1 MNLIMRKFLII
12 AILALLTGLS
22 ALPLQA
28 QNSLL
33 RYADK
38 QYELENYSHA
48 ASLYEQAHDR
58 KPNYEN
64 AQKAALSFQKIQQ
77 YDKSFEWW
85 RTTIGYEEATREDF
99 LNYLMSAMK
108 AENGVTS
115 QELLA
120 GSPFKESAF
129 PEIDFAKI
137 RELNNKKANVKLV
150 QPKGINSDGS
160 DFRIT
165 EDIEGNKYFT
175 SDRGSV
181 YPSEKPAVRLDAKS
195 NVFSEEKS
203 DLNDREFFGI
213 YRYSNSDDLEKMT
226 FDVPGGLVYS
236 DPTLMESKNILFYT
250 TFRNIRKVKKT
261 REFEVN
267 PEIYFSKITADGT
280 LSETKAFPLNN
291 ATEYGVMHPF
301 IDEKGKRVYF
311 ASDMPGGFG
320 GFDLYYV
327 TYDDGLNFGSPVNLG
342 SSVNTKE
349 DESHPFI
356 MGEKFHFSSKG
367 HPGLGGM
374 DIFQATFK
382 DEFFTNVENMG
393 VPFNSP
399 RDDFGYF
406 ITSKG
411 KRYLSSDRKGGMG
424 MDDIYLIEDLN
435 KYLLARVIDCN
446 GNIISEE
453 FETTLTVRNQN
464 ENLPT
469 TRGTKSELLGD
480 VLPET
485 DYNLTISKRGYFKI
499 HDNELTTKGLQGDT
513 LRREYRLAPIPYN
526 MPVFVD
532 IVYYDL
538 DKSQIRENAQ
548 PTLDKIADL
557 MKRYSFI
564 DLKVGSHTDS
574 RASKEYNEAL
584 SERRADA
591 VRDYLAKF
599 DIPESRV
606 KLDWFGEENRT
617 NDCGDGVPCPETE
630 HQLNRRS
637 ELVLEAF
644 PDKNIDYDLPSELLG
659 KDICDPAALFSA
671 LNHDVPTIYF
681 DFDKANLRPVH
692 KTELERLALFL
703 QRMRTLNLSIEGHT
717 DQRGNEEYNMKL
729 SERRAKAVMDYLI
742 KRGVEVDRMS
752 SEWLGKTKP
761 VHDCGAVPCTE
772 AMHQLNRRTELH
784 LK

>member
-1 MNLIMRKFLII
+1 MKLIMRKFLMM
-12 AILALLTGLS
+12 AVFALLTGFY
-22 ALPLQA
+22 ALPLLA
-28 QNSLL
+28 QNNLL

-38 QYELENYSHA
+38 QYELGNFSHA
-48 ASLYEQAHDR
+48 AALYEQAHDR
-58 KPNYEN
+58 KPNHQN
-64 AQKAALSFQKIQQ
+64 AQKAALAYQNVQQ

-85 RTTIGYEEATREDF
+85 KKTIGYEEASREDF
-99 LNYLMSAMK
+99 LYYLLSAMK
-108 AENGVTS
+108 AENGLS
-115 QELLA
+115 SSELLA

-129 PEIDFAKI
+129 PEIDFDNI
-137 RELNNKKANVKLV
+137 RGLNDKKANVKLV

-160 DFRIT
+160 DFRLA
-165 EDIEGNKYFT
+165 EDATGNKYFT

-181 YPSEKPAVRLDAKS
+181 IPSEKPAVRLDAKS

-213 YRYSNSDDLEKMT
+213 YRYTNSEDLSKMT

-236 DPTLMESKNILFYT
+236 DPTIMESKNLLFYT

-261 REFEVN
+261 REFEVH
-267 PEIYFSKITADGT
+267 PEIYLSKIAADGS
-280 LSETKAFPLNN
+280 LSETKAFPIND
-291 ATEYGVMHPF
+291 ATKYGVMHPF
-301 IDEKGKRVYF
+301 IDEKGKKIYF
-311 ASDMPGGFG
+311 ASDMLGGSG

-327 TYDDGLNFGSPVNLG
+327 TYDDALNFGSPVNLG
-342 SSVNTKE
+342 PTVNTKE

-356 MGEKFHFSSKG
+356 MGEKFYFSSKG

-374 DIFQATFK
+374 DIFQA
-382 DEFFTNVENMG
+382 NNYNGSIRMVENMG
-393 VPFNSP
+393 VPFNSA
-399 RDDFGYF
+399 RDDFGYY
-406 ITSKG
+406 ITPKG

-435 KYLLARVIDCN
+435 KFLLARVIDCN

-453 FETTLTVRNQN
+453 FETTLTIRNQN

-469 TRGTKSELLGD
+469 GRGTKSELISDL
-480 VLPET
+480 LPES
-485 DYNLTISKRGYFKI
+485 DYTLTISKKGYFKV
-499 HDNELTTKGLQGDT
+499 HDNDITTKGLQGDT

-538 DKSQIRENAQ
+538 DKSQIRPNAQ
-548 PTLDKIADL
+548 PTLDKIAEL
-557 MKRYSFI
+557 MNKYSFI
-564 DLKVGSHTDS
+564 DLKVGSHTDA
-574 RASKEYNEAL
+574 RASEEYNVAL

-591 VRDYLAKF
+591 VRSYLAKYN
-599 DIPESRV
+599 IPEGRI
-606 KLDWFGEENRT
+606 KLDWFGEEKRT
-617 NDCGDGVPCPETE
+617 NDCGDGVPCPEPE

-637 ELVLEAF
+637 ELILEAF
-644 PDKNIDYDLPSELLG
+644 PDKNVDYDMPAELMG
-659 KDICDPAALFSA
+659 KDICDPAELFEA
-671 LNHDVPTIYF
+671 LNQEVPTIYF

-692 KTELERLALFL
+692 KTELERLALYL
-703 QRMRTLNLSIEGHT
+703 QRIKGLNLQIEGHT

-742 KRGVEVDRMS
+742 KRGVEEDRMG
-752 SEWLGKTKP
+752 SEWHGKTKP

-772 AMHQLNRRTELH
+772 AMHQMNRRTELH

>member
-1 MNLIMRKFLII
+1 MNLIMRKFLIM
-12 AILALLTGLS
+12 AVFALLTGFT
-22 ALPLQA
+22 AIPLQA
-28 QNSLL
+28 QNALL

-38 QYELENYSHA
+38 QYELGNFSHA

-58 KPNYEN
+58 KPNHEN
-64 AQKAALSFQKIQQ
+64 AQKAALAYQNIQE
-77 YDKSFEWW
+77 YDKSFDWW
-85 RTTIGYEEATREDF
+85 KKTIGYEEASREDF
-99 LNYLMSAMK
+99 LNFLLAAMK
-108 AENGVTS
+108 AENGLSS

-129 PEIDFAKI
+129 PEIDFDKI

-160 DFRIT
+160 DFRLA
-165 EDIEGNKYFT
+165 EDVTGNKYFT

-236 DPTLMESKNILFYT
+236 DPTLLESKNLLFYT

-267 PEIYFSKITADGT
+267 PEIYFSKISSGGK
-280 LSETKAFPLNN
+280 LSDTKAFPLND
-291 ATEYGVMHPF
+291 AIKYGVMHPF
-301 IDEKGKRVYF
+301 ADEKSKRIYF
-311 ASDMPGGFG
+311 ASDMPGGSG

-327 TYDDGLNFGSPVNLG
+327 TYDDAMNMGEAVNLG
-342 SSVNTKE
+342 PSVNTAE
-349 DESHPFI
+349 NESHPFI

-367 HPGLGGM
+367 HSGLGGM
-374 DIFQATFK
+374 DVFQANFSNGTIS
-382 DEFFTNVENMG
+382 NVENMG

-406 ITSKG
+406 ITPKG

-424 MDDIYLIEDLN
+424 MDDIYQIEDLN

-453 FETTLTVRNQN
+453 FETTLTIRNQN

-469 TRGTKSELLGD
+469 KRNAKSELLGD
-480 VLPET
+480 LLPET
-485 DYNLTISKRGYFKI
+485 EYDLTISKKGYFKI
-499 HDNELTTKGLQGDT
+499 HDNEITTKGLQGDT

-538 DKSQIRENAQ
+538 DKSQIRTNAQ
-548 PTLDKIADL
+548 PTLDKIGEL
-557 MKRYSFI
+557 MNRYSFI
-564 DLKVGSHTDS
+564 DLKVGSHTDA
-574 RASKEYNEAL
+574 RASKEYNQAL
-584 SERRADA
+584 SEKRADA
-591 VRDYLAKF
+591 VKAYLAKYN
-599 DIPESRV
+599 IPESRV

-637 ELVLEAF
+637 ELIIEAF
-644 PDKNIDYDLPSELLG
+644 PDKNIDYDMPAELMG

-681 DFDKANLRPVH
+681 DFDKATLRPVH
-692 KTELERLALFL
+692 KTELERLSLFL
-703 QRMRTLNLSIEGHT
+703 HRMNSLNLQIEGHT

-729 SERRAKAVMDYLI
+729 SERRAKAVMDYLV
-742 KRGVEVDRMS
+742 KRGIEVERMS

-761 VHDCGAVPCTE
+761 VHDCGGVPCTE
-772 AMHQLNRRTELH
+772 AMHQMNRRTELH

>member
-1 MNLIMRKFLII
+1 
-12 AILALLTGLS
+12 LAY
-22 ALPLQA
+22 
-28 QNSLL
+28 QN
-33 RYADK
+33 
-38 QYELENYSHA
+38 
-48 ASLYEQAHDR
+48 
-58 KPNYEN
+58 
-64 AQKAALSFQKIQQ
+64 IQE
-77 YDKSFEWW
+77 YDKSFDWW
-85 RTTIGYEEATREDF
+85 KKTIGYEEASREDF
-99 LNYLMSAMK
+99 LNFLLAAMK
-108 AENGVTS
+108 AENGLSS

-129 PEIDFAKI
+129 PEIDFNKI

-160 DFRIT
+160 DFRLA
-165 EDIEGNKYFT
+165 EDVTGNKYFT

-236 DPTLMESKNILFYT
+236 DPTLMESKNLLFYT

-267 PEIYFSKITADGT
+267 PEIYFSKISSGGK
-280 LSETKAFPLNN
+280 LSDTKAFPFND
-291 ATEYGVMHPF
+291 AIKYGVMHPF
-301 IDEKGKRVYF
+301 VDEKSKKIYF
-311 ASDMPGGFG
+311 ASDMPGGSG

-327 TYDDGLNFGSPVNLG
+327 TYDDDLNMGKAVNLG
-342 SSVNTKE
+342 PSVNTA
-349 DESHPFI
+349 DNESHPFI

-367 HPGLGGM
+367 HSGLGGM
-374 DIFQATFK
+374 DIFQANFSNGTIS
-382 DEFFTNVENMG
+382 NMENMG

-406 ITSKG
+406 ITPKG

-424 MDDIYLIEDLN
+424 MDDIYQIEDLN

-453 FETTLTVRNQN
+453 FETTLTIRNQN

-469 TRGTKSELLGD
+469 KRNAKSELLGD
-480 VLPET
+480 LLPET
-485 DYNLTISKRGYFKI
+485 DYDLTISKKGYFKI
-499 HDNELTTKGLQGDT
+499 HDNEITTKGLQGDT

-538 DKSQIRENAQ
+538 DKSQIRTNAQ
-548 PTLDKIADL
+548 PTLDKIGEL
-557 MKRYSFI
+557 MNRYSFI
-564 DLKVGSHTDS
+564 DLKVGSHTDA
-574 RASKEYNEAL
+574 RASKEYNQAL
-584 SERRADA
+584 SEKRADA
-591 VRDYLAKF
+591 VKAYLAKYN
-599 DIPESRV
+599 IPESRV

-644 PDKNIDYDLPSELLG
+644 PDKNIDYDMPAELMG

-692 KTELERLALFL
+692 KTELERLSLFL
-703 QRMRTLNLSIEGHT
+703 HRMNSLNLQIEGHT

-729 SERRAKAVMDYLI
+729 SERRAKAVMDYLV
-742 KRGVEVDRMS
+742 KRGIEVERMS

-772 AMHQLNRRTELH
+772 AMHQMNRRTELH

>member
-1 MNLIMRKFLII
+1 MNLIMRKFLIM
-12 AILALLTGLS
+12 AVFALLTGFT
-22 ALPLQA
+22 AIPLQA
-28 QNSLL
+28 QNALL

-38 QYELENYSHA
+38 QYELGNFSHA

-58 KPNYEN
+58 KPNHEN
-64 AQKAALSFQKIQQ
+64 AQKAALAYQNIQE
-77 YDKSFEWW
+77 YDKSFDWW
-85 RTTIGYEEATREDF
+85 KKTIGYEEASREDF
-99 LNYLMSAMK
+99 LNFLLAAMK
-108 AENGVTS
+108 AENGLSS

-129 PEIDFAKI
+129 PEIDFDKI

-160 DFRIT
+160 DFRLA
-165 EDIEGNKYFT
+165 EDVTGNKYFT

-236 DPTLMESKNILFYT
+236 DPTLMESKNLLFYT

-267 PEIYFSKITADGT
+267 PEIYFSKISSGGK
-280 LSETKAFPLNN
+280 LSDTKAFPFND
-291 ATEYGVMHPF
+291 AIKYGVMHPF
-301 IDEKGKRVYF
+301 VDEKSKKIYF
-311 ASDMPGGFG
+311 ASDMPGGSG

-327 TYDDGLNFGSPVNLG
+327 TYDDDLNMGKAVNLG
-342 SSVNTKE
+342 PSVNTA
-349 DESHPFI
+349 DNESHPFI

-367 HPGLGGM
+367 HSGLGGM
-374 DIFQATFK
+374 DIFQANFSNGTIS
-382 DEFFTNVENMG
+382 NVENMG

-406 ITSKG
+406 ITPKG

-424 MDDIYLIEDLN
+424 MDDIYQIEDLN

-453 FETTLTVRNQN
+453 FETTLTIRNQN

-469 TRGTKSELLGD
+469 KRNAKSELLGD
-480 VLPET
+480 LLPET
-485 DYNLTISKRGYFKI
+485 DYDLTISKKGYFKI
-499 HDNELTTKGLQGDT
+499 HDNEITTKGLQGDT

-538 DKSQIRENAQ
+538 DKSQIRTNAQ
-548 PTLDKIADL
+548 PTLDKIGEL
-557 MKRYSFI
+557 MNRYSFI
-564 DLKVGSHTDS
+564 DLKVGSHTDA
-574 RASKEYNEAL
+574 RASKEYNQAL
-584 SERRADA
+584 SEKRADA
-591 VRDYLAKF
+591 VKAYLAKYN
-599 DIPESRV
+599 IPESRV

-644 PDKNIDYDLPSELLG
+644 PDKNIDYDMPAELMG

-692 KTELERLALFL
+692 KTELERLSLFL
-703 QRMRTLNLSIEGHT
+703 HRMNSLNLQIEGHT

-729 SERRAKAVMDYLI
+729 SERRAKAVMDYLV
-742 KRGVEVDRMS
+742 KRGIEVERMS

-761 VHDCGAVPCTE
+761 VHDCGAVPWTE
-772 AMHQLNRRTELH
+772 AMHQMNRRTELH

>member
-1 MNLIMRKFLII
+1 MNLIMRKILII
-12 AILALLTGLS
+12 AVFALLTGFY
-22 ALPLQA
+22 AIPLQA
-28 QNSLL
+28 QNNLL

-38 QYELENYSHA
+38 QFELGSFNHA

-58 KPNYEN
+58 KPNHEN
-64 AQKAALSFQKIQQ
+64 AQKAALSYQNIQE

-85 RTTIGYEEATREDF
+85 KKTISYEEASREDF
-99 LNYLMSAMK
+99 LNYLGAAMK
-108 AENGVTS
+108 AENGIS
-115 QELLA
+115 SEELLA

-129 PEIDFAKI
+129 PEIDFDKI

-160 DFRIT
+160 DFRLA
-165 EDIEGNKYFT
+165 EDATGNKYFT
-175 SDRGSV
+175 SDRG
-181 YPSEKPAVRLDAKS
+181 PEIPAEKPAVRLDAKS

-236 DPTLMESKNILFYT
+236 DPTLMESKNLLFYT

-261 REFEVN
+261 REFEVH
-267 PEIYFSKITADGT
+267 PEIYFSKIAADGS
-280 LSETKAFPLNN
+280 LSETKAFPIND
-291 ATEYGVMHPF
+291 ATKHGVMHPF
-301 IDEKGKRVYF
+301 IDEKGKKVYF
-311 ASDMPGGFG
+311 ASDMPGGLG

-327 TYDDGLNFGSPVNLG
+327 TYDDALNFGSPVNLG
-342 SSVNTKE
+342 PTVNTKE

-374 DIFQATFK
+374 DIFQGNFQ
-382 DEFFTNVENMG
+382 NGSVNSVENMG

-399 RDDFGYF
+399 RDDFGYY
-406 ITSKG
+406 ITPKG

-424 MDDIYLIEDLN
+424 LDDIYLIEDLN

-446 GNIISEE
+446 GKIISEE
-453 FETTLTVRNQN
+453 FETTLTIKNQN

-469 TRGTKSELLGD
+469 RRGTKSELLGD
-480 VLPET
+480 LLPET
-485 DYNLTISKRGYFKI
+485 DYSLTISKKGYFRI
-499 HDNELTTKGLQGDT
+499 HDHDITTKGLQGDT
-513 LRREYRLAPIPYN
+513 LKREYRLAPIPYN

-538 DKSQIRENAQ
+538 DKSQIRTNAQ
-548 PTLDKIADL
+548 PTLDKIAEL
-557 MKRYSFI
+557 MNKYSFI
-564 DLKVGSHTDS
+564 DLKVGSHTDA
-574 RASKEYNEAL
+574 RASKEYNQAL

-591 VRDYLAKF
+591 VREYLAKF
-599 DIPESRV
+599 NIPESRV
-606 KLDWFGEENRT
+606 KLDWYGEEKRT
-617 NDCGDGVPCPETE
+617 NDCGDGVPCPEPE

-644 PDKNIDYDLPSELLG
+644 PDKNVDYDLPAELMG

-671 LNHDVPTIYF
+671 LNHEVPTIYF
-681 DFDKANLRPVH
+681 DFDKATLRPVH
-692 KTELERLALFL
+692 KTELERLALYL
-703 QRMRTLNLSIEGHT
+703 QRMGGMNLQIEGHT

-729 SERRAKAVMDYLI
+729 SERRAKAVMDYLV
-742 KRGVEVDRMS
+742 KRGIELDRMG

-772 AMHQLNRRTELH
+772 DMHQMNRRTELH